1 MAFDATPPGRSAF
14 PGRGRA
20 PSLIPRDVLFGNPVK
35 AAPRISPD
43 GAKLAYLAPS
53 DEGVL
58 NVWVRTIGRDNDVQ
72 VTADSHR
79 GIRKHLW
86 AEDGRSVLY
95 LQDVDG
101 DENWRVYAV
110 DVGAK
115 KVREL
120 TPFPGVRAEDIKLD
134 KDHPDE
140 LLVALN
146 LRDRRVFDMHRVS
159 LRTGEAALDAE
170 NPGDVIDWI
179 TDAEFRIRGAMA
191 QSPVDGGAI
200 LRTRDSEGAPW
211 RDIQTWPFGE
221 NGGGFAFTKDG
232 RALYA
237 ESSLSSDTTR
247 LVKLDAATGA
257 ELETLAEDPR
267 CDLGEVVIHPDSR
280 AVQAA
285 AFNYLRRLWRVLDPA
300 IEADF
305 AALAQVQRGE
315 FQLISRDRADRNWI
329 VAYETDDGPVAWWA
343 YSRDSQKAEL
353 LFVNRPELE
362 QFQLARRE
370 SVVIPARDGMKLPSY
385 LTLPPGADAHR
396 LPLVLDVHGGPW
408 GRDSWGFD
416 PEAQW
421 LANRGYA
428 VLQVNFR
435 GSTGFG
441 KRFLNAGDV
450 QWGVGGMQQDLTDA
464 VKWAVSEGV
473 ADQERIGI
481 FGGSYGGYAVL
492 AGLTF
497 TPELY
502 ACGVDI
508 VGPSNLKTLLESI
521 PLYWAPLKKQ
531 MVLRMGDVEQDEALN
546 QRLSPLFHAE
556 NIKAPLLIGQGA
568 NDPRVNIRES
578 TQMVEALRAR
588 TLDVTYV
595 VYPDEGHGFAR
606 PENRLDFYGRA
617 EEFLAR
623 TLGGRAEP
631 WRKIEGSTAELR

>member
-1 MAFDATPPGRSAF
+1 MVFDAAPSGRPAF
-14 PGRGRA
+14 AGPGRA

-58 NVWVRTIGRDNDVQ
+58 NVWVRTIGRNDEVQ

-86 AEDGRSVLY
+86 AEDSRSVLY
-95 LQDVDG
+95 LQDADG

-140 LLVALN
+140 VLVALN

-170 NPGDVIDWI
+170 NPGDVLDWI
-179 TDAEFRIRGAMA
+179 TDAEFRIRAAMA

-200 LRTRDSEGAPW
+200 LRTRDSDGAPW

-221 NGGGFAFTKDG
+221 NGGAFAFTKDG

-280 AVQAA
+280 IVQAA
-285 AFNYLRRLWRVLDPA
+285 AFSYLRREWRVLDPA

-305 AALAQVQRGE
+305 ATLARGRRGE

-343 YSRDSQKAEL
+343 YSRDSKKADL

-370 SVVIPARDGMKLPSY
+370 PVVIPARDGMKLPSY
-385 LTLPPGADAHR
+385 LTLPPGADPHR
-396 LPLVLDVHGGPW
+396 LPLVLNVHGGPW

-450 QWGVGGMQQDLTDA
+450 QWGVGRMQQDLTDA
-464 VKWAVSEGV
+464 VEWAMGEGI
-473 ADQERIGI
+473 ADPQRIGI
-481 FGGSYGGYAVL
+481 FGGSYGGYATL
-492 AGLTF
+492 AGLAF

-521 PLYWAPLKKQ
+521 PPYWAPVKKQ

-546 QRLSPLFHAE
+546 RRISPLFHVE
-556 NIKAPLLIGQGA
+556 KIKAPLLIGQGA

-578 TQMVEALRAR
+578 TQMVDAVRAR
-588 TLDVTYV
+588 KLDVTYV

-606 PENRLDFYGRA
+606 PDNRLDFYGRA